1 MENIK
6 EYPFNVI
13 EMIFGGHKDVSGDKD
28 KLIEML
34 DKAFETLKT
43 FPEDEIAEEFKAYE
57 LPLSKSVDVAVKG
70 FKTNKTVEELAKEFN
85 LSEELVN
92 SAIAKVLRKFRHPEI
107 AKPIHGLVTF
117 ID

>member
-43 FPEDEIAEEFKAYE
+43 LPEEEIAEEFKDLE
-57 LPLSKSVDVAVKG
+57 LPLSKSVNVAVEC
-70 FKTNKTVEELAKEFN
+70 FKTDKTIDELAKEFN

-92 SAIAKVLRKFRHPEI
+92 SAIAKVLRKLRHPEI
-107 AKPIHGLVTF
+107 AKPIHELVTF
-117 ID
+117 IN

>member
-28 KLIEML
+28 KLMEML

-57 LPLSKSVDVAVKG
+57 LPLSKSVDVAVEC
-70 FKTNKTVEELAKEFN
+70 FKTNKTVEELMMSSTYVGFDFED
-85 LSEELVN
+85 
-92 SAIAKVLRKFRHPEI
+92 
-107 AKPIHGLVTF
+107 TF
-117 ID
+117 KISIFVIPFTF